1 MLNRFTSR
9 SVKKELLDD
18 ANVDRN
24 LLFKNLE
31 ELDILNRVTGGHAIS
46 LAGIKQLVTDHDKI
60 YHVVDLGCGSGDTL
74 KVFARWAEVN
84 NYKVRLTG
92 VDMNPNAIEYF
103 KIHNADDP
111 GIDCISADFQDYL
124 DRNERIDI
132 IHCSLFCHHLENE
145 KLLQLFIYFRD
156 HARSGFII
164 NDLQRQWLA
173 YFSAWFFTRLL
184 NGTKL
189 AKNDGPISVLR
200 GFKSAELI
208 HLLDEAKI
216 KNYSLKK
223 KWLFRYLIV
232 GKTGNNEA
240 AS

>member
-46 LAGIKQLVTDHDKI
+46 LAGIKHLVTDHDKI

-74 KVFARWAEVN
+74 KVFARWAKVN

-103 KIHNADDP
+103 KINNADDP

-208 HLLDEAKI
+208 QLLDEANI